1 MLDRLITF
9 PAGIATI
16 PERVV
21 LRNGSLRT
29 VTLPATVAAMHH
41 PVEGWILFDT
51 GYSRHVEHEVQS
63 GLERLYPL
71 IVPFTVPRGA
81 ADQLRDR
88 NIDPAD
94 IRHVVISHLHPDHIG
109 GLRDFPNATLHCPRE
124 AWQVNAP
131 AIGTAR
137 MRLAFMPGLLP
148 SDFHDRV
155 HWIDGLTGQGAGPF
169 PATGDLFGDQ
179 SVRLVALPGHAAGQI
194 GAFATVRP
202 AGDGEPRRILLAA
215 DSCWLSRGF
224 RELSEPSRITRL
236 IIDDPAASRTTLRR
250 LHHLSVMDP
259 TLTILP
265 SHCPAVAPL
274 DWA

>member
-9 PAGIATI
+9 PAGEATI

-21 LRNGSLRT
+21 LRTGSPKV

-41 PVEGWILFDT
+41 PTEGWVLFDT
-51 GYSRHVEHEVQS
+51 GYSRHVQDEVS
-63 GLERLYPL
+63 HGIERLYPL

-88 NIDPAD
+88 GIAPEDV
-94 IRHVVISHLHPDHIG
+94 RHVVVSHLHPDHIG
-109 GLRDFPNATLHCPRE
+109 GLKDFANAAIHCPRQ

-131 AIGTAR
+131 ATGTAR

-155 HWIDGLTGQGAGPF
+155 QWVEGLSGRGDGPF
-169 PATGDLFGDQ
+169 PATGDLFGDG
-179 SVRLVALPGHAAGQI
+179 SIRLVDLPGHAAGQI
-194 GAFATVRP
+194 GAFATV
-202 AGDGEPRRILLAA
+202 ATADGPPRRALLAA

-224 RELSEPSRITRL
+224 TELAEPSRITRL
-236 IIDDPAASRTTLRR
+236 IVDDARASRTTLHR
-250 LHHLSVMDP
+250 LHHLHAMDP
-259 TLTILP
+259 SLTIIP
-265 SHCPAVAPL
+265 SHCPAIDPL